1 MTPERLYGPQ
11 SWFVAGNYSP
21 GVDKGDNSGLAR
33 TGDNSGFDQE
43 FKSLQQYHQY
53 LSRYQPKAPNCAF

>member
-21 GVDKGDNSGLAR
+21 GVDKGDNSGLDR
-33 TGDNSGFDQE
+33 TGDNLGFDQE
-43 FKSLQQYHQY
+43 FKSLQQYH
-53 LSRYQPKAPNCAF
+53 